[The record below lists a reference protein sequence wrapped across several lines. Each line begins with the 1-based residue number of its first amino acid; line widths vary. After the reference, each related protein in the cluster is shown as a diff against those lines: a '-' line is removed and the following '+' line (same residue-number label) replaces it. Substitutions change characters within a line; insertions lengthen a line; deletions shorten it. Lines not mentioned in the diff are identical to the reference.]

1 MEIILAQ
8 TDTTAGFLSMDA
20 AALSR
25 VKQRSPSK
33 QFLKVYPS
41 LKSFKKDKNRVP
53 LKYKKELRRAFQT
66 TFILKNRASR
76 IIKDKA
82 HLKAVKRYKW
92 LYSTS
97 ANQSGLTFDKEFCV
111 NKSDIIIEDKRGL
124 HESSPSK
131 LYKLNSVKIRR
142 LR

>member
-1 MEIILAQ
+1 ML
-8 TDTTAGFLSMDA
+8 T
-20 AALSR
+20 
-25 VKQRSPSK
+25 SK
-33 QFLKVYPS
+33 FSNLKVI
-41 LKSFKKDKNRVP
+41 LKNFKKDKNRVP
-53 LKYKKELRRAFQT
+53 SQYKKVVRRAFQT

-97 ANQSGLTFDKEFCV
+97 ANQSGLTFDKECCV